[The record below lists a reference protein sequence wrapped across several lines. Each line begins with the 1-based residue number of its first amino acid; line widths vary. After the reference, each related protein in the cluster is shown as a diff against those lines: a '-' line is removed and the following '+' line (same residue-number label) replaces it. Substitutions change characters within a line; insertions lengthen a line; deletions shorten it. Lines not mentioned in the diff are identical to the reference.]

1 MEKLLFVVVEKS
13 EAGETVL
20 GVFSSL
26 ESARAVLPSASS
38 GRLEDYRVEGHVL
51 DEAPDARPWQIAV
64 GREGDVISAEP
75 AIFCNCEDDE
85 RHFHA
90 NSFIEAGGGR
100 LNVVVTA
107 PSPGRAVEA
116 AKEYGRWLHE
126 TGVWREEET
135 AVEPIAAG
143 E

>member
-13 EAGETVL
+13 DAGESVL
-20 GVFSSL
+20 GVFSTL
-26 ESARAVLPSASS
+26 EGARAVLPPVSS

-51 DEAPDARPWQIAV
+51 DEGPDARPWQIAV
-64 GREGDVISAEP
+64 DREGSLVSAEP
-75 AIFCNCEDDE
+75 AIFCNCEDDDH
-85 RHFHA
+85 HFHA

-116 AKEYGRWLHE
+116 AKEYARWLQE
-126 TGVWREEET
+126 TGTWGDVET
-135 AVEPIAAG
+135 AVEPIAVG
-143 E
+143 D